1 MSNFTAT
8 TKLMQVSSERESLL
22 SLRNLKIKTR
32 LQKDR
37 EGLNKAFKD
46 KADRQQGR
54 RQTGAN
60 ALLGLAGGGAG
71 LGIMRRFRPR
81 RPSPTTGG
89 KSGLRKFNIFRTK
102 PSISGG
108 GRVNTN
114 IIKGGSKLNSLLTV
128 AFTGYDFLDR
138 KSSGQTNVQAGTGAL
153 GTTGGAI
160 AGGTAGAKLGAL
172 VGSFIVPGAGTVV
185 GGALGGILGSF
196 IGATTGGNIADS
208 ITGANEETRRK
219 LELKKVDLQK
229 RSTLFGS
236 ALDKFDIVL
245 DKFEKLRQ
253 DDFDPSMRRQRDFG
267 IPARQGGLG
276 GFISRF
282 AGRISGKPSGD
293 TTAETPNE
301 FDVTNLEQK
310 PRNFK
315 EQLQREK
322 FILKKIIQN
331 SPRIF
336 KESVDQT
343 IKEYI
348 DAFTDPTN
356 ILVNLLLMKFAGG
369 RGVGKVKIPRNMI
382 NVTPGSI
389 KNPFPN
395 LGGSRVV
402 IPNTSSGTVVK
413 PTNIPF
419 FTKPQFLNR
428 NVTKNIQI
436 TRQVRR
442 IEFKT
447 NKILADNRRLVRRVN
462 NKNLTVNKKAEVY
475 FTAIRNLKR
484 FGKEM
489 AAEGVQYKDN
499 KILNNAY
506 MKVQKRIMSQVERYR
521 TKETDLRLQE
531 VDRLMKIQKKGA
543 ENLEE
548 SDLILTRS
556 DLVKNNMFRKI
567 INNDYLNKD
576 EQKLYNA
583 YRDFLKEQV
592 KSGKMKDTDIIEFFN
607 RTAGGEEFQKIEF
620 PKGSKVNI
628 KRKMFPGDTEFN
640 IKKFEGSRQF
650 RKIKKFIE
658 ESDVPISF
666 NTIQEG
672 NDTTNIAIDDSNTLA
687 MFGGGSSIN
696 MIELNGYMSV

>member
-160 AGGTAGAKLGAL
+160 AGGAAGAKLGAL

-267 IPARQGGLG
+267 IPARQGGLR
-276 GFISRF
+276 GFIDRF
-282 AGRISGKPSGD
+282 ARPKPPAPLVP
-293 TTAETPNE
+293 TAEAK
-301 FDVTNLEQK
+301 FDVTNSNQK
-310 PRNFK
+310 PSNIK
-315 EQLQREK
+315 EILQRDLY
-322 FILKKIIQN
+322 ILRNLPYGEIL
-331 SPRIF
+331 
-336 KESVDQT
+336 KESVLQT
-343 IKEYI
+343 GKDFVES
-348 DAFTDPTN
+348 FTDPVN
-356 ILVNLLLMKFAGG
+356 IALFLLLRG
-369 RGVGKVKIPRNMI
+369 RKAPIPKMPRTMI

-389 KNPFPN
+389 KNPFSN

-413 PTNIPF
+413 PSNIPF

-428 NVTKNIQI
+428 NVTRTIE
-436 TRQVRR
+436 VRR
-442 IEFKT
+442 QIRRINFKT
-447 NKILADNRRLVRRVN
+447 NKILADNRRIVRQVRR
-462 NKNLTVNKKAEVY
+462 KKFLVDKVDIY
-475 FTAIRNLKR
+475 DNAIRNLMK
-484 FGKEM
+484 FSKEM
-489 AAEGVQYKDN
+489 STEAAKFKNN
-499 KILNNAY
+499 KELTNAY
-506 MKVQKRIMSQVERYR
+506 FKSQRRISSQIVRYR
-521 TKETDLRLQE
+521 NKVTQISLQE
-531 VDRLMKIQKKGA
+531 IDKARKGA
-543 ENLEE
+543 ESLME
-548 SDLILTRS
+548 SDITLLRNDLI
-556 DLVKNNMFRKI
+556 KNDMFT
-567 INNDYLNKD
+567 
-576 EQKLYNA
+576 KLITGEPLSKEENLLYKS
-583 YRDFLKEQV
+583 YRDFLKEEV
-592 KSGKMKDTDIIEFFN
+592 KAGRVKDTDIIEFFN
-607 RTAGGEEFQKIEF
+607 RTGGEGEALIEF

-628 KRKMFPGDTEFN
+628 ERKMFPGDTLFNFKEFQ
-640 IKKFEGSRQF
+640 GSGEF
-650 RKIKKFIE
+650 KKIKKFFNKG
-658 ESDVPISF
+658 DVPVSF
-666 NTIQEG
+666 NTIQQG

>member
-37 EGLNKAFKD
+37 EELNKAFKD
-46 KADRQQGR
+46 KADRQQQR
-54 RQTGAN
+54 RQTGSNVIGA
-60 ALLGLAGGGAG
+60 LAGGGAG

-160 AGGTAGAKLGAL
+160 AGGAAGAKLGAL

-267 IPARQGGLG
+267 IPARQGGLR
-276 GFISRF
+276 GFINRF
-282 AGRISGKPSGD
+282 ARPKPLVP
-293 TTAETPNE
+293 TAEAE

-310 PRNFK
+310 PKNFK
-315 EQLQREK
+315 EQLQREG

-343 IKEYI
+343 IKQYI
-348 DAFTDPTN
+348 DSFTDPTN
-356 ILVNLLLMKFAGG
+356 ILINLLLIKFAGG

-395 LGGSRVV
+395 LGSSRIA

-413 PTNIPF
+413 PSNIPF

-428 NVTKNIQI
+428 NVTRTIELRRQI
-436 TRQVRR
+436 RR
-442 IEFKT
+442 INFKT
-447 NKILADNRRLVRRVN
+447 NKVLDDNRRIVRQVR
-462 NKNLTVNKKAEVY
+462 NKKFLVDKVDIY
-475 FTAIRNLKR
+475 DNAIRNLMK
-484 FGKEM
+484 FSKEM
-489 AAEGVQYKDN
+489 STEAAKFKNN
-499 KILNNAY
+499 KELTNAY
-506 MKVQKRIMSQVERYR
+506 FKSQRRISSQIERYR
-521 TKETDLRLQE
+521 NKVTQISLQE
-531 VDRLMKIQKKGA
+531 IERMRQGEKIMNKTDIEYSRFELMQ
-543 ENLEE
+543 
-548 SDLILTRS
+548 S
-556 DLVKNNMFRKI
+556 NMLRKI
-567 INNDYLNKD
+567 VTGDPMSDAELT
-576 EQKLYNA
+576 LYRS
-583 YRDFLKEQV
+583 YRSFLERRASDPKFKVNTE
-592 KSGKMKDTDIIEFFN
+592 IIDFFN
-607 RTAGGEEFQKIEF
+607 LGPTHVNGERIFDSDIPGGSTDFGK
-620 PKGSKVNI
+620 KNI
-628 KRKMFPGDTEFN
+628 FKNPQDPDNDVFFDSPT
-640 IKKFEGSRQF
+640 F
-650 RKIKKFIE
+650 RKIKKFYKK
-658 ESDVPISF
+658 SNPVNTSF
-666 NTIQEG
+666 NTIQQG
-672 NDTTNIAIDDSNTLA
+672 NDTTNIAIDNSSSIA

>member
-8 TKLMQVSSERESLL
+8 TKLMQASSERESLL
-22 SLRNLKIKTR
+22 SLRNLKIKSR

-37 EGLNKAFKD
+37 EELNKAFKD
-46 KADRQQGR
+46 KADRQQQR
-54 RQTGAN
+54 RQTGSN
-60 ALLGLAGGGAG
+60 VLGALAGGGAG

-160 AGGTAGAKLGAL
+160 AGGAAGAKLGAL

-267 IPARQGGLG
+267 IPARQGGLR
-276 GFISRF
+276 GFINRF
-282 AGRISGKPSGD
+282 ARPKPLVP
-293 TTAETPNE
+293 TAEAE

-310 PRNFK
+310 PKNFK
-315 EQLQREK
+315 EQLQREG

-343 IKEYI
+343 IKQYI
-348 DAFTDPTN
+348 DSFTDPTN
-356 ILVNLLLMKFAGG
+356 ILINLLLIKFAGG

-389 KNPFPN
+389 KNPFSN
-395 LGGSRVV
+395 LGGSRIA

-413 PTNIPF
+413 PSNIPF

-428 NVTKNIQI
+428 NVTRTIELRRQI
-436 TRQVRR
+436 RR
-442 IEFKT
+442 INFKT
-447 NKILADNRRLVRRVN
+447 NKVLDDNRRIVRQVR
-462 NKNLTVNKKAEVY
+462 NKKFLVAKVDIY
-475 FTAIRNLKR
+475 DNAIRNLMK
-484 FGKEM
+484 FSKEM
-489 AAEGVQYKDN
+489 STEAVKFKNN
-499 KILNNAY
+499 KELTNAY
-506 MKVQKRIMSQVERYR
+506 FKSQRRIESQITRYR
-521 TKETDLRLQE
+521 NKVTEISLQE
-531 VDRLMKIQKKGA
+531 IDKAIKNQKQFEEIMNKTDIEYSRFELMQ
-543 ENLEE
+543 
-548 SDLILTRS
+548 S
-556 DLVKNNMFRKI
+556 NMLRKI
-567 INNDYLNKD
+567 VTGDFMSPAEETLYKSYRNFLERRVSDPKFKVNTEIIDFFNLGPTDTQIPYPEGAKVSPKKKFKFTD
-576 EQKLYNA
+576 PQKNSL
-583 YRDFLKEQV
+583 
-592 KSGKMKDTDIIEFFN
+592 TDEFFD
-607 RTAGGEEFQKIEF
+607 TPTF
-620 PKGSKVNI
+620 
-628 KRKMFPGDTEFN
+628 KR
-640 IKKFEGSRQF
+640 IKKFYE
-650 RKIKKFIE
+650 KTNP
-658 ESDVPISF
+658 VNTSF
-666 NTIQEG
+666 NTIHEG
-672 NDTTNIAIDDSNTLA
+672 NNTTNLSIDDSISIANI
-687 MFGGGSSIN
+687 GGGSSIN
-696 MIELNGYMSV
+696 MMEINGYMSV